1 MVSLFFFFLEIS
13 IMTKLLSFSQTLK
26 FIAAVGDKRTVI
38 VEGENGIGKTALF
51 HALKRLPKFADH
63 IAVDPIDCTQL
74 SDGSVWMPD
83 LDREAGVSRE
93 LPNERFGVSKINQ
106 RGVNGS
112 SPVLIGLDELAKAPN
127 YIKNVLA
134 PIVYDRRIGNYH
146 MPEGSVVV
154 CFTNLS
160 IEGLGDSIQAHLR
173 NRLVFVKMRKP
184 TADEWKVWAL
194 DNGVHPIITA
204 FVEMNPKVLE
214 SFLDYEPD
222 GQYYKGKGTDLSKE
236 NGFIFNPRANQQAYA
251 TPRSLVAAS
260 DVLYGADADSL
271 DDDTLEVGMC
281 GTVGD
286 VTAQALSSFIRFG
299 RQITPMPRVVSD
311 PTTAPLSDN
320 PTAQLVQVFKF
331 VADTKTREEAE
342 AVTTYVLRMV
352 PEMQSLF
359 TNSVATS
366 RAIGL
371 YASVTAFTG
380 MMREHRDFQ

>member
-1 MVSLFFFFLEIS
+1 
-13 IMTKLLSFSQTLK
+13 MTKLLSFSQTLK

-51 HALKRLPKFADH
+51 HALKRLPKFANH
-63 IAVDPIDCTQL
+63 IAVDP
-74 SDGSVWMPD
+74 
-83 LDREAGVSRE
+83 
-93 LPNERFGVSKINQ
+93 INQ

-112 SPVLIGLDELAKAPN
+112 TPVLIALDEIAKAAN

-134 PIVYDRRIGNYH
+134 PVIYDRRVGNYH

-184 TADEWKVWAL
+184 TGDEWKVWAL
-194 DNGVHPIITA
+194 DNAVHPIVTA
-204 FVEMNPKVLE
+204 FVDMTPKVME

-222 GQYYKGKGTDLSKE
+222 GQYYKGKETDLSKE
-236 NGFIFNPRANQQAYA
+236 NGYIFNPRGSQQAYA

-260 DVLYGADADSL
+260 DVLYGADADGL
-271 DDDTLEVGMC
+271 DDDTLEVGLC

-286 VTAQALSSFIRFG
+286 VTAQAMSSFIRFG
-299 RQITPMPRVVSD
+299 RQITPMSRVVSD

-331 VADTKTREEAE
+331 VADTTTREQAE
-342 AVTTYVLRMV
+342 AISTYVLRMV

-371 YASVTAFTG
+371 YASVPAFTG